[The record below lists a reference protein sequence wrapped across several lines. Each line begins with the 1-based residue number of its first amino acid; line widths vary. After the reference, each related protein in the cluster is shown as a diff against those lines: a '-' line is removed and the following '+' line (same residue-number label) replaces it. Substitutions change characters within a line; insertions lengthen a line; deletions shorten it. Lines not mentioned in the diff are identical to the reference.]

1 MVQHSRRAPDYSDTQ
16 RGYYR
21 ARLNRRQGGG
31 DPPGHMA
38 VGTAF
43 ALFPWGAITNGKP
56 VKWLLH
62 ITSTPS
68 QPDSEATELPVGTSY
83 TLERP
88 RGRGGETWELGRLPP
103 KLALQYFYDWGNMR
117 STGAIYWGLPR
128 TTPTHPL
135 RTAHSQ
141 SAKLIPSPNV
151 ARQPAQNPTFEH
163 VEGDRTQRQPTTY
176 PQPGPGPPLH
186 SGSSSEGA

>member
-1 MVQHSRRAPDYSDTQ
+1 MHGRERE
-16 RGYYR
+16 R
-21 ARLNRRQGGG
+21 ARSLPSSSQTGVTRYTSAATHTASGLEWSWCNTHAEHLTTAIPKRLLPSAPQQRQGGG

-43 ALFPWGAITNGKP
+43 ALFCWGDITNGKP
-56 VKWLLH
+56 VKWLQH

-83 TLERP
+83 TLERR
-88 RGRGGETWELGRLPP
+88 RGRGGETWELGRLQP

-128 TTPTHPL
+128 TWTLPPIHWEQL
-135 RTAHSQ
+135 TASQ
-141 SAKLIPSPNV
+141 P
-151 ARQPAQNPTFEH
+151 
-163 VEGDRTQRQPTTY
+163 
-176 PQPGPGPPLH
+176 
-186 SGSSSEGA
+186 SSSPPRT